1 MNNILYVIFIF
12 SGLILAFFLIRE
24 LKTLKKNKS
33 INTINEP
40 FPKSILA
47 NIFESKL
54 TNYMGL
60 IYSFLMI
67 IYGFI
72 GLLGIFKK

>member
-1 MNNILYVIFIF
+1 MNNILYVVFIF
-12 SGLILAFFLIRE
+12 SGLILTFFLIRE

-40 FPKSILA
+40 FPKSIPA